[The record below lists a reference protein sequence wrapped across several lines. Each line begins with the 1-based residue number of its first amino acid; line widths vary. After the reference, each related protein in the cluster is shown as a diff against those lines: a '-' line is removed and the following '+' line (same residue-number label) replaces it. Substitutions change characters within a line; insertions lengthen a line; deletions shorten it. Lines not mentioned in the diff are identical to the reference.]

1 MKEAE
6 TKKADGVEYHYLIHN
21 YLCQLFL
28 EDHKEEE
35 FVKNDFAKKQE
46 QIHKNFTDQFNKYVD
61 PFRHEEHAGRQFKK
75 LFPEPKP
82 RGDNQEEFENLY
94 EIYEKWVRD

>member
-6 TKKADGVEYHYLIHN
+6 AKKADGVEYHYLIHN

-35 FVKNDFAKKQE
+35 FEKDFAKKQE
-46 QIHKNFTDQFNKYVD
+46 
-61 PFRHEEHAGRQFKK
+61 
-75 LFPEPKP
+75 
-82 RGDNQEEFENLY
+82 
-94 EIYEKWVRD
+94 